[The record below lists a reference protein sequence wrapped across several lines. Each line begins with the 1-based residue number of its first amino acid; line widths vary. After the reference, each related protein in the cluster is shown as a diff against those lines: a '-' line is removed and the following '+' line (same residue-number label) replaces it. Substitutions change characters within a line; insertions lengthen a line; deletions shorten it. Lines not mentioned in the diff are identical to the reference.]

1 MPTDYAGESGGAEKR
16 TDRRQSMNSAC
27 WIDIGDGKEPIKCR
41 VSNISHAGALLCDA
55 PGQLPDEFN
64 LYLTRDGNVGRRCRV
79 VRRSENKVGLNF
91 ISRRVPKPD
100 WPEVVQI

>member
-1 MPTDYAGESGGAEKR
+1 
-16 TDRRQSMNSAC
+16 
-27 WIDIGDGKEPIKCR
+27 
-41 VSNISHAGALLCDA
+41 
-55 PGQLPDEFN
+55 
-64 LYLTRDGNVGRRCRV
+64 